1 MWPSGSQYY
10 LVGVVSAGFNCGE
23 PKYPGVYTRVS
34 YFVDWIID
42 KMNNS

>member
-10 LVGVVSAGFNCGE
+10 LVGVVSAGLDCGDPE
-23 PKYPGVYTRVS
+23 YPGVYTRVS
-34 YFVDWIID
+34 YFIDWIVD